1 MMKSFKTML
10 LTGSVIAL
18 TFSAAIAGEG
28 FKLTSSS
35 FADNDIMQSKYA
47 AKGGPRKCDG
57 ENVSPALSWENAPA
71 NTKSFA
77 IVAHDQVGRH
87 GLGVDHWVLYDI
99 PADVT
104 GFAEGETPAGS
115 RAGPNITGKQAYL
128 GPCPDVGD
136 MPHHYEFVIMALDL
150 DVGTLPD
157 GLGLAD
163 FMTAV
168 ADHSIGATSMVGRY
182 ARN

>member
-1 MMKSFKTML
+1 MQRTLYSAFL
-10 LTGSVIAL
+10 AGSIFAL
-18 TFSAAIAGEG
+18 SIGAATAGES
-28 FKLTSSS
+28 FNLTSSS
-35 FADNDIMQSKYA
+35 FGDNDIMQSKYA

-57 ENVSPALSWENAPA
+57 ENVSPAFSWKNAPVE
-71 NTKSFA
+71 TKSFA

-99 PADVT
+99 PGDVT

-115 RAGPNITGKQAYL
+115 RAGPNITGQQAYL

-136 MPHHYEFVIMALDL
+136 MPHHYEFVIMALSL
-150 DVGTLPD
+150 NVGTLPD
-157 GLGLAD
+157 GLSLAD
-163 FMTAV
+163 FLAAV
-168 ADHSIGATSMVGRY
+168 AEHSIGATSMVGRY